1 MRLTRL
7 TPLALLLGMIA
18 LAGCSKNS
26 PTAARG
32 TDPGAVPSMD
42 QALVSTTIDA
52 QSALTDDG
60 LADSP
65 LESTFDA
72 GGGLTA
78 IQPLAWWRNI
88 TSVKRDFE
96 FTFSDP
102 DTNGRPTTANVK
114 ITKLLT
120 GTFNIRGLAEITGS
134 NPPDSARL
142 VVRKPLE
149 DHWLRY
155 VELKRTRL
163 EGEDGEAIWR
173 IVAASGVQVTAK
185 NATTAIKSLRI
196 QDGALDTTITDPLA
210 LQRLRRVLRFQPET
224 MVTLTVTTGAND
236 DAVYLHRGEGRFR
249 LKNNGD
255 NTYTGTFR
263 AGIFM
268 MGIHHFGVDALS
280 HGTLFDDVA
289 PYDSQRW
296 FFPFTFEPMVLA
308 ESLP

>member
-42 QALVSTTIDA
+42 QALVTTTINSE
-52 QSALTDDG
+52 SALVEDG

-65 LESTFDA
+65 IETQFDA

-78 IQPLAWWRNI
+78 IRPLAWWRNI

-102 DTNGRPTTANVK
+102 DTNGRPTMAEVK
-114 ITKLLT
+114 VLKTLT
-120 GTFNIRGLAEITGS
+120 GTLNIRGLGEITGS
-134 NPPDSARL
+134 NPPDSAL
-142 VVRKPLE
+142 IVVRKPLE
-149 DHWLRY
+149 DHWERHL
-155 VELKRTRL
+155 ELKRTRL

-173 IVAASGVQVTAK
+173 IVAASGVQVTSK
-185 NATTAIKSLRI
+185 DATTEIKSLRV

-224 MVTLTVTTGAND
+224 MVTLTVTTGRND
-236 DAVYLHRGEGRFR
+236 DVVFMHHGEGRFR
-249 LKNNGD
+249 LHNNGD
-255 NTYTGTFR
+255 DTYTGTWR
-263 AGIFM
+263 AGVFM
-268 MGIHHFGVDALS
+268 EGIHHFGVDAVS
-280 HGTLFDDVA
+280 HGTLYDDVA

-308 ESLP
+308 ETLP

>member
-7 TPLALLLGMIA
+7 TPLALLLGMLA
-18 LAGCSKNS
+18 LAGCSKNN
-26 PTAARG
+26 PTSANG
-32 TDPGAVPSMD
+32 INPGSVPSMD
-42 QALVSTTIDA
+42 QALVTTTIDA
-52 QSALTDDG
+52 QSALVDDG

-65 LESTFDA
+65 LETTFDA

-78 IQPLAWWRNI
+78 IRPLAWWRNI

-102 DTNGRPTTANVK
+102 DTNGRPTMAQVK
-114 ITKLLT
+114 VMKTLL
-120 GTFNIRGLAEITGS
+120 GSLNIRGLAEITGS
-134 NPPDSARL
+134 NPPDSAHL
-142 VVRKPLE
+142 IIRKPLE

-155 VELKRTRL
+155 VELKRTRI

-185 NATTAIKSLRI
+185 DATTEIKSLRI
-196 QDGALDTTITDPLA
+196 QDGAIDTTLTDPLA
-210 LQRLRRVLRFQPET
+210 LVRLRGVLRFPPET
-224 MVTLTVTTGAND
+224 MVTLTVTTGRND
-236 DAVYLHRGEGRFR
+236 DAVYLHRGDGRFR
-249 LKNNGD
+249 LANNGD
-255 NTYTGTFR
+255 DTYSGTFR
-263 AGIFM
+263 SGLFM

-296 FFPFTFEPMVLA
+296 FFPFVFEPMVVA
-308 ESLP
+308 ETMP